1 MEFWRAQRER
11 RFELGIRDPNPI
23 KEVGDIWTSTSR
35 MATIGTFLLLL
46 MAVLYFSRGLLL
58 PILTAVVIGTTL
70 APLVNKGFGYG
81 VPHWLTAL
89 LLVGLVVGAASIVIT
104 LLAGPVTDWVARA
117 PEIGAIIKQR
127 LFVFDAPLAAFHA
140 LQQSVTP
147 GDRNLVKMD
156 SGLADFITPAVAFLT
171 PAAGQTVLFLV
182 TLVFML
188 VGQLHFRNFIV
199 MLLDGHDAKLRFL
212 RISNDI
218 ERNLAGYLTVVTA
231 INLALGASVTL
242 GTWLIGFPNPLIFGL
257 LAMFLNYVPF
267 LGAAVMA
274 LILFAVGLISF
285 PTLGHAAIAPLGFV
299 ALATIE
305 GQLIMPMIIGRRLTL
320 NPLVIFLAVAFWAWM
335 WGPVGAFLAV
345 PLSIIG
351 LVTMN
356 HIFPRT
362 DDPKLPE

>member
-1 MEFWRAQRER
+1 VELLRAQSER
-11 RFELGIRDPNPI
+11 RFELGIRDPSPV

-46 MAVLYFSRGLLL
+46 MVTLYFSRGLLL
-58 PILTAVVIGTTL
+58 PILAAAVIGTTL
-70 APLVNKGFGYG
+70 APLVTKGVGYG
-81 VPHWLTAL
+81 VPRWLTAL
-89 LLVGLVVGAASIVIT
+89 ILVGFGVGLASVAIT

-140 LQQSVTP
+140 LQKSVTL
-147 GDRNLVKMD
+147 GDTNLVKMD

-188 VGQLHFRNFIV
+188 VGQLQFRNFIV
-199 MLLDGHDAKLRFL
+199 MLLAGHDAKLRFL

-231 INLALGASVTL
+231 INLALGVSVTL
-242 GTWLIGFPNPLIFGL
+242 GTWLIGFPNPVIFGL
-257 LAMFLNYVPF
+257 LAMILNYVPY
-267 LGAAVMA
+267 LGPAVMA
-274 LILFAVGLISF
+274 TILFAVGLISF
-285 PTLGHAAIAPLGFV
+285 PTLGHAAIAPLGFI

-305 GQLIMPMIIGRRLTL
+305 GQIVMPMIVGRRLTL
-320 NPLVIFLAVAFWAWM
+320 NPLVIFFAVAFWAWM
-335 WGPVGAFLAV
+335 WGPIGAFLAV
-345 PLSIIG
+345 PLSIVG